1 LPNTSTECRPHFK
14 FQPRNLS
21 PPLGVDEA
29 FTVEELSMKK
39 FLVLYCT
46 PASAKQQMAQAT
58 PEQVKAGMELW
69 TSWMKKNGGAVTDL
83 GAPVEAGKRIEAG
96 SVSDGDNTTVGYSI
110 VKSETM
116 ITAIKLLHDHPHF
129 HTPGG
134 SIEIFEF
141 LPMPGM

>member
-1 LPNTSTECRPHFK
+1 MPNTSTECRPHFK

-39 FLVLYCT
+39 FLVLYCA
-46 PASAKQQMAQAT
+46 PAAAKQQMARAT

-116 ITAIKLLHDHPHF
+116 ITAIKMLHDHPHF